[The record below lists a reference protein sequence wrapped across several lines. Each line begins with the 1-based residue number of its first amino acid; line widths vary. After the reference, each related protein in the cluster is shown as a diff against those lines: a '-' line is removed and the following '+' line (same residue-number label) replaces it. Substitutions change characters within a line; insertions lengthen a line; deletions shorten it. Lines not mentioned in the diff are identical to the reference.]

1 MENFNQSHNMSSS
14 PPDNDL
20 LSLAF
25 DCTDMVTKLS
35 KGLEMESRGDHQ
47 SAMSELKHVRSRI
60 DSWLDKLSQL
70 ETKGVDKNK
79 LVKNLEVAKKSVT
92 LDDLED

>member
-1 MENFNQSHNMSSS
+1 MENFNQRLNTSSDS
-14 PPDNDL
+14 SNNDL

-35 KGLEMESRGDHQ
+35 KGLELESRGDHQ

-60 DSWLDKLSQL
+60 DSWLDKLSRL
-70 ETKGVDKNK
+70 NTEGVDKNE

-92 LDDLED
+92 LDLED

>member
-1 MENFNQSHNMSSS
+1 MENLNQSHNMSSS
-14 PPDNDL
+14 PSDNDL

-35 KGLEMESRGDHQ
+35 KGLELESRGDHQ
-47 SAMSELKHVRSRI
+47 SAMSELKHVRNRI
-60 DSWLDKLSQL
+60 DSWLDKLSRL
-70 ETKGVDKNK
+70 NTEGVDKNK
-79 LVKNLEVAKKSVT
+79 LVKNLEVARKSVT